1 VVEQV
6 APDIAPTRTARA
18 TGLDP
23 SAALTELLEPVG
35 LSTEDAGGQVTFAGA
50 DPIVPEKVRLGAAIG
65 IPMMA
70 GAVGAA
76 ALHRIRSGVGQDL
89 HLDLRQAI
97 HHVVPHAFWRPTLNG
112 QLPEHA
118 LVADNPFLLDPYRTK
133 DGRTVMACGV
143 YPHMAASWQRFLD
156 VPPDKE
162 KVAAAF
168 AQWDAFELEEV
179 ANAAGLPITVART
192 PEEWAAHPQ
201 GALLSSQPVIG
212 LKQTGQAPVRNYGP
226 AERPLDGIK
235 ILSFTHALAGPTV
248 GRTMSEHGAQVLC
261 GTRPN
266 DYEHAFIYVQANIG
280 SRSALLDLSSA
291 EGQERLHEL
300 LSEADVVVNNHR
312 YGKLERL
319 GLAPENLAE
328 RYPGLTKVSITCYGN
343 EGPWAHRGGFDMN
356 GSAAS
361 GLMTVSGTP
370 EEPKL
375 PITGMINDFIT
386 GYIGAV
392 GATAALV
399 KRATVGGSWEVS
411 VNLTRNA
418 MWALSLGAVNPALA
432 GSEEEHSLREPK
444 AYSGATPLGNL
455 HFPGPQ
461 VQFSHTP
468 PSWPE
473 PALVPRGSSQPQ
485 WLSE

>member
-1 VVEQV
+1 MVEQV
-6 APDIAPTRTARA
+6 APDAAQA
-18 TGLDP
+18 TDLDP
-23 SAALTELLEPVG
+23 SAALADLLEPVG
-35 LSTEDAGGQVTFAGA
+35 LSPEDTGGQVTFAGA
-50 DPIVPEKVRLGAAIG
+50 DPMVPEKVRLGAGIG

-76 ALHRIRSGVGQDL
+76 ALHRIRTGVGQDL

-112 QLPEHA
+112 DLPEHA

-143 YPHMAASWQRFLD
+143 YPHMAASWGRFLD

-168 AQWDAFELEEV
+168 ARWDAFELEEV

-192 PEEWAAHPQ
+192 PQEWLDHPQ
-201 GALLSSQPVIG
+201 GALLASQPVIG
-212 LKQTGQAPVRNYGP
+212 LKQIGEEAVADFGP
-226 AERPLDGIK
+226 AQRPLDGIK
-235 ILSFTHALAGPTV
+235 VLSFTHALAGPTV

-261 GTRPN
+261 GTRAN
-266 DYEHAFIYVQANIG
+266 DYEHTFIYVQANIG
-280 SRSALLDLSSA
+280 SRSALLDLSSEA
-291 EGQERLHEL
+291 GQQTLHEL

-319 GLAPENLAE
+319 GLAPQDLAE
-328 RYPGLTKVSITCYGN
+328 KYPGLTKVSITCYGN
-343 EGPWAHRGGFDMN
+343 EGPWADRGGFDMN

-361 GLMTVSGTP
+361 GLMSVSGSP

-375 PITGMINDFIT
+375 PLTGMINDFIT
-386 GYIGAV
+386 GYVAAA

-418 MWALSLGAVNPALA
+418 MWVLGLGAVDPRSAKSDAAHTL
-432 GSEEEHSLREPK
+432 GEPK
-444 AYSGATPLGNL
+444 TFSGDTPLGRL

-461 VQFSHTP
+461 VDFSQTP
-468 PSWPE
+468 PAWPA
-473 PALVPRGSSQPQ
+473 PALVPRGSSQPV
-485 WLSE
+485 WL

>member
-1 VVEQV
+1 MAHQQATPDV
-6 APDIAPTRTARA
+6 ATAAPTD
-18 TGLDP
+18 LDP
-23 SAALTELLEPVG
+23 TAALDDLLEPVG
-35 LSTEDAGGQVTFAGA
+35 LSASDAGGQVTFAGA
-50 DPIVPEKVRLGAAIG
+50 DPMVPEKIRLGAAIG

-112 QLPEHA
+112 DLPEHA

-143 YPHMAASWQRFLD
+143 YPHMAASWGRFLD

-168 AQWDAFELEEV
+168 AQWDADALEEV

-192 PEEWAAHPQ
+192 REEWLDHPQ
-201 GALLSSQPVIG
+201 GSLLASQPVIG
-212 LKQTGQAPVRNYGP
+212 LRQTGEAPVRDFGP
-226 AERPLDGIK
+226 AQRPLDGVK
-235 ILSFTHALAGPTV
+235 VLSFTHALAGPTV
-248 GRTMSEHGAQVLC
+248 GRTLSEHGAQVLC
-261 GTRPN
+261 GTRAN
-266 DYEHAFIYVQANIG
+266 DYEHTFIYVQANIG
-280 SRSALLDLSSA
+280 SRSALLDLSTVS
-291 EGQERLHEL
+291 GQKTLHEL

-328 RYPGLTKVSITCYGN
+328 KYPGLTKVSITCYGN
-343 EGPWAHRGGFDMN
+343 EGPWADRGGFDMN

-361 GLMTVSGTP
+361 GLMAAAGTP
-370 EEPKL
+370 EEPRL
-375 PITGMINDFIT
+375 PITGMFNDFIT
-386 GYIGAV
+386 GYIAAA

-399 KRATVGGSWEVS
+399 KRATVGGSWEGS

-418 MWALSLGAVNPALA
+418 MWSLGLGLVDPARA
-432 GSEEEHSLREPK
+432 GSDEEHSLGEPK
-444 AYSGATPLGNL
+444 DYRGETLLGNL

-461 VQFSHTP
+461 VEFSQTP
-468 PSWPE
+468 PAWPE
-473 PALVPRGSSQPQ
+473 PALVPRGSSQPE
-485 WLSE
+485 WL